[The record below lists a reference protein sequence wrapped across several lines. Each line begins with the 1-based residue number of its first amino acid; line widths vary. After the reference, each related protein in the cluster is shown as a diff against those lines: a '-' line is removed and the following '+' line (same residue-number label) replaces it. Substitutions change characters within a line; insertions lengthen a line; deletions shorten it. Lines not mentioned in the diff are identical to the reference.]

1 MGNKVFTERD
11 VRDIVS
17 SCVEGV
23 TVPKVNFPEEG
34 LILVTLYGDVTSR
47 ELAVLGERFGDEAI
61 CVSGDGFSQLMLVI
75 RPTVFDQEG

>member
-1 MGNKVFTERD
+1 MAKKVFTEQE
-11 VRDIVS
+11 VRDIVTS
-17 SCVEGV
+17 RVEGV
-23 TVPKVNFPEEG
+23 TVPEVEFPEEG